1 MASGKEGEDHE
12 PELGPRYNAVAA
24 HETVVANLHEAGW
37 QDVLEEAPDK
47 FEGIDGGPARP
58 VTLFFAV
65 GEGDLSVLGIDDPGV
80 GDGHP
85 EDIGGKIFESR
96 FAVTYGLGV
105 DVPVDLPNSR
115 VNGADEFLPAHL
127 GPELG
132 AEDSGEGLD
141 RQIEVVGR
149 RQPLVAVR

>member
-1 MASGKEGEDHE
+1 M
-12 PELGPRYNAVAA
+12 
-24 HETVVANLHEAGW
+24 
-37 QDVLEEAPDK
+37 LEESSDEL
-47 FEGIDGGPARP
+47 EGIDGGPARP

-65 GEGDLSVLGIDDPGV
+65 GEGDFVTRDVDDPGV

-105 DVPVDLPNSR
+105 DVPFDLPNSR

-132 AEDSGEGLD
+132 AEDPGEGLD
-141 RQIEVVGR
+141 RQIEVVGS
-149 RQPLVAVR
+149 RQPLVAVLGQAAGRDDEVVMGGDTASVGPRYGARR